1 LSRQPA
7 HLAARLQQTKAATV
21 EVNQNHV
28 SFTGG
33 LFGSGRNRWDI
44 LIPFGFGDLT
54 VASDTR
60 QLTYRLSF
68 RELFVA
74 GTIMVGILTGFSY
87 FAWHSLAG
95 LLAAPIW
102 WIWLVGLNLFI
113 GLAARIMSIRDF
125 STTEKRSL
133 VTIEPNRELH
143 KFYRFSA
150 AAGWDSLLS
159 GTRLEAAVW
168 HLSLEGE
175 KLENPAVTR
184 AAERKQQ
191 RTGSSA

>member
-1 LSRQPA
+1 MYKKTLNIDSAVDLSRLPA
-7 HLAARLQQTKAATV
+7 HLAAHLQQNKAATV

-28 SFTGG
+28 SFTIG

-68 RELFVA
+68 RQLFVA
-74 GTIMVGILTGFSY
+74 GITKVGILTGFSY

-113 GLAARIMSIRDF
+113 GL
-125 STTEKRSL
+125 
-133 VTIEPNRELH
+133 P
-143 KFYRFSA
+143 RF
-150 AAGWDSLLS
+150 
-159 GTRLEAAVW
+159 EQFV
-168 HLSLEGE
+168 
-175 KLENPAVTR
+175 
-184 AAERKQQ
+184 
-191 RTGSSA
+191 SSAVETAPRTNQ